1 MAYQENFLDDEKNKQ
16 ATDEG
21 GQVLSSGNDT
31 GSSMPGS
38 QTASGSTPTSTD
50 KGSGFTNLSQYVN
63 ANADQAKGMAE
74 KVTGSLRQ
82 QLADV
87 PGQVSSFGQTA
98 QKTAQAN
105 TINKNAPLEGAL
117 KTNPGVLAQ
126 DQWNKNFQAQTAGYK
141 GPNDVT
147 SLAGYNDIGNKI
159 NRLDTAVKDTENP
172 LNIGQQLRDA
182 YNRDN
187 YTAGQNTLDN
197 FLATSGEGAKSLAN
211 LRNDYSKL
219 NLPQNWQNTVAA
231 GNQAL
236 SNAKATTAQT
246 KSDIEAALKQGQ
258 VYQEQQKAKALEEA
272 AKARAAEEAAA
283 AAYAK
288 RVSTPTIKNAGR
300 EVAPNIPKNKTFV
313 EQTPIN
319 IAGKYDENAGIE
331 GINIAPT
338 KQRTPAQLRAIL
350 EQRAR
355 EERDN
360 QNLGR

>member
-1 MAYQENFLDDEKNKQ
+1 MAYQENFLDKDKEQ

-38 QTASGSTPTSTD
+38 QTASGSTPSSTD

-63 ANADQAKGMAE
+63 ANADQSKGMAE

-87 PGQVSSFGQTA
+87 PNKVSQFGQAA
-98 QKTAQAN
+98 QQTAQAN
-105 TINKNAPLEGAL
+105 TVNKNQPIESAL
-117 KTNPGVLAQ
+117 QKNPGILAEKQWQ
-126 DQWNKNFQAQTAGYK
+126 DTFNQQTKGYQ
-141 GPNDVT
+141 GPSDVS
-147 SLAGYNDIGNKI
+147 SLAGYNDIGNQI
-159 NRLDTAVKDTENP
+159 NKLGTDVKNTENP
-172 LNIGQQLRDA
+172 MNIGQQLRDA

-187 YTAGQNTLDN
+187 YTAGQNTLDS

-219 NLPQNWQNTVAA
+219 NLPQNWQNTITA
-231 GNQAL
+231 GNAALGKAQAT
-236 SNAKATTAQT
+236 SNQT
-246 KSDIEAALKQGQ
+246 KADIQAALKQGNQ
-258 VYQEQQKAKALEEA
+258 YQEAQKAKALADA

-300 EVAPNIPKNKTFV
+300 EVAPNIPTNKKFV

-319 IAGKYDENAGIE
+319 IAGNFDENAGIE
-331 GINIAPT
+331 GINIAPVR
-338 KQRTPAQLRAIL
+338 QRTPAQLRAL
-350 EQRAR
+350 REQLAR